1 MSSNHTATEENVSQ
15 AHACGCGSGGCGS
28 HSQENEERGSFELL
42 QAGDRVVDLGSGLG
56 HESINMA
63 RIVGP
68 TGKVT
73 GIDISPENLAAAKA
87 LQEENEITNLEFIQ
101 GSIDAIPLPNESA
114 DVIYANCVFNLQVNR
129 QKVADEMYR
138 VCDHNGFVCVSDYVL
153 INDIPD
159 GIRQETGELM
169 GCVFGAEDV
178 RKFMS
183 YFQQT
188 GFTKGGIV
196 EVNKV
201 RIPDDILTKY
211 LSPEQVKS
219 YNDAES
225 DDGIF
230 QVVLVVE
237 KPETCESDTC
247 CCNPEKH
254 QN

>member
-1 MSSNHTATEENVSQ
+1 MSANHTATEEQVHQ

-28 HSQENEERGSFELL
+28 HGQQDEGLGSFELM
-42 QAGDRVVDLGSGLG
+42 QEGDRVVDLGCGLG
-56 HESINMA
+56 IDSINMGK
-63 RIVGP
+63 IVGP

-73 GIDISPENLAAAKA
+73 GIDHSPENLKKA
-87 LQEENEITNLEFIQ
+87 LENKEKYDAANVDFVQ
-101 GSIDAIPLPNESA
+101 GSIDAIPLPNECA

-153 INDIPD
+153 INEIPD
-159 GIRQETGELM
+159 GLRQEAGDLM
-169 GCVFGAEDV
+169 GCIAGAEDV
-178 RKFMS
+178 KKFMS
-183 YFQQT
+183 YFQKT
-188 GFTKGGIV
+188 GFSKGGIV

-201 RIPDDILTKY
+201 RLPDDMLEKY
-211 LSPEQVKS
+211 LSPAMVKS

-237 KPETCESDTC
+237 KPETCASETC
-247 CCNPEKH
+247 CCNPDKH
-254 QN
+254 KN